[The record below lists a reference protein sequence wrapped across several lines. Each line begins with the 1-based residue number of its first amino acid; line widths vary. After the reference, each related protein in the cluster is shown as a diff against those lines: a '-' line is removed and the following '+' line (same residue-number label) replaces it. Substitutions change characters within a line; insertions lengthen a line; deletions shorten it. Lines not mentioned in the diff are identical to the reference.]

1 MTCSVVLW
9 SFNGLVKL
17 RFSLCMTAT
26 SPNYIPQFSVDLPL
40 HFAVHYGAYARVF
53 FSCHSVLRDFTQFNA
68 HASLLLYVNGSL
80 EYKLRVYFKVNP
92 HFLTVNIMK
101 VLYYTSF
108 SLIGKKLE

>member
-53 FSCHSVLRDFTQFNA
+53 FF
-68 HASLLLYVNGSL
+68 HAILFFVTLPNLML
-80 EYKLRVYFKVNP
+80 MHLC
-92 HFLTVNIMK
+92 
-101 VLYYTSF
+101 YYM
-108 SLIGKKLE
+108 